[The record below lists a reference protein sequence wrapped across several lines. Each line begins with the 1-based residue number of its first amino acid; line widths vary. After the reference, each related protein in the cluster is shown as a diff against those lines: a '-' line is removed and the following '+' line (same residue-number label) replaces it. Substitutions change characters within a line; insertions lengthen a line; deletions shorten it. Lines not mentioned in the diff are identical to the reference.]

1 MNNFFKISEAAS
13 LALHT
18 MALLAS
24 DEEKVI
30 SAKESAAT
38 FNVSEAHL
46 AKVLQR
52 LSHAGYVDSAR
63 GPKGGFY
70 LAKSPEDIT
79 LIEIYELME
88 GKIEAKNCLLDRPIC
103 RNGECIFGDRLV
115 RMRDEI
121 REHLSRTSLSE
132 VKNLFGSKK

>member
-24 DEEKVI
+24 GEEKVI
-30 SAKESAAT
+30 SAKESAST
-38 FNVSEAHL
+38 LNVSEAHL

-52 LSHAGYVDSAR
+52 LSQAGYVDSAR

-70 LAKSPEDIT
+70 LKKSPEDIS
-79 LIEIYELME
+79 LLEIYELME
-88 GKIEAKNCLLDRPIC
+88 GKIEPRNCLLDRPIC

-121 REHLSRTSLSE
+121 KEHLSNTSLSE
-132 VKNLFGSKK
+132 AKNLFGGK

>member
-24 DEEKVI
+24 DGDKVI
-30 SAKESAAT
+30 SVKESASYL
-38 FNVSEAHL
+38 NVSEAHL

-52 LSHAGYVDSAR
+52 LSQAGYVDSAR
-63 GPKGGFY
+63 GPKGGFC
-70 LAKSPEDIT
+70 LKKSPEDIT
-79 LIEIYELME
+79 LLEIYELME
-88 GKIEAKNCLLDRPIC
+88 GKIEARNCLLDRPIC

-115 RMRDEI
+115 MMRDEI
-121 REHLSRTSLSE
+121 REHLSNTSLSAA
-132 VKNLFGSKK
+132 KNLFGAKK